1 MQSNQQSK
9 GMNKIT
15 FGRVQQED
23 GLQYNDDG
31 IILIDNITQTSLADY
46 EDINLEFN
54 VFVYCEEGRLQ
65 LTLNDKVY
73 LLKSQDYIL
82 CQAGH
87 HIKDYMMSQDVKFKI
102 LVFATAVI
110 DSSLFLKD
118 AIWNIS
124 GFLDKSPKQHLSDK
138 ECDIIEHYYE
148 LTKFHLNKE
157 GNQQYNND
165 IIKLLFQA
173 LVMEF
178 FKMTDDNIKM
188 SELPDMTADKTQ
200 NGVLFRRFIE
210 LLSANDGKIRTV
222 QKAGDMLNVSPKYLS
237 KVISKAGGKT
247 AMQYIHDY
255 TIEAIIYRLKYTDM
269 SIKDIVV
276 DMDFPNI
283 SFFGRFVKSILGMS
297 PREYRARLKK
307 KK

>member
-1 MQSNQQSK
+1 
-9 GMNKIT
+9 MNKVT

-23 GLQYNDDG
+23 GLYYNNDG

-54 VFVYCEEGRLQ
+54 VFVYCEEGKLQ
-65 LTLNDKVY
+65 LTLNDNVY

-82 CQAGH
+82 CQAGQH
-87 HIKDYMMSQDVKFKI
+87 VKDYMMSQDVEFKM
-102 LVFATAVI
+102 LVFTTAAI
-110 DSSLFLKD
+110 SNSLFLKD

-124 GFLDKSPKQHLSDK
+124 GLLEKSPKQHLSD
-138 ECDIIEHYYE
+138 EEGEIIEHYYE
-148 LTKFHLNKE
+148 LAKIHMSEDGDQK
-157 GNQQYNND
+157 YNHD

-178 FKMTDDNIKM
+178 FKMADAKIK
-188 SELPDMTADKTQ
+188 EEGLPDVTADKSQ
-200 NGVLFRRFIE
+200 NGVLFRRFVE
-210 LLSANDGKIRTV
+210 LLTANDGKIRTV
-222 QKAGDMLNVSPKYLS
+222 QKAGEMLNVSPKYLS

-255 TIEAIIYRLKYTDM
+255 TMEAIIYRLKYTDL
-269 SIKDIVV
+269 SIKEIVI

-283 SFFGRFVKSILGMS
+283 SFFGRFVKSMLGMS
-297 PREYRARLKK
+297 PREYREKLRKK
-307 KK
+307 KL

>member
-1 MQSNQQSK
+1 MK
-9 GMNKIT
+9 KVT

-23 GLQYNDDG
+23 GLYYNNDG

-54 VFVYCEEGRLQ
+54 VFVYCESGRLQ
-65 LTLNDKVY
+65 LTLNDNVY

-82 CQAGH
+82 CQAGQH
-87 HIKDYMMSQDVKFKI
+87 VKDYMMSQDVEFKM
-102 LVFATAVI
+102 LVFTTAAI
-110 DSSLFLKD
+110 SNSLFLKD

-124 GFLDKSPKQHLSDK
+124 GLLEQSPKQHLSDE
-138 ECDIIEHYYE
+138 ECEIIEHYYE
-148 LTKFHLNKE
+148 LTKVHMNKD
-157 GNQQYNND
+157 GDQKYNHD

-178 FKMTDDNIKM
+178 FKMADAKIKM
-188 SELPDMTADKTQ
+188 EGLPDVTADKSQ
-200 NGVLFRRFIE
+200 NGVMFRRFVE
-210 LLSANDGKIRTV
+210 LLTANDGKIRTV
-222 QKAGDMLNVSPKYLS
+222 QKAGKMLNVSPKYLS

-255 TIEAIIYRLKYTDM
+255 TMEAILYRLKYTDL
-269 SIKDIVV
+269 SIKEIVV

-283 SFFGRFVKSILGMS
+283 SFFGRFVKSMLGMS
-297 PREYRARLKK
+297 PREYREKLRKEKL
-307 KK
+307 

>member
-1 MQSNQQSK
+1 
-9 GMNKIT
+9 MNKIT
-15 FGRVQQED
+15 LGRVQQED
-23 GLQYNDDG
+23 GIYYNDNG

-54 VFVYCEEGRLQ
+54 VFVYCEEGKLQ

-82 CQAGH
+82 CQAGQ
-87 HIKDYMMSQDVKFKI
+87 HIKDYMMSQDVDFKI
-102 LVFATAVI
+102 LVFATAAI
-110 DSSLFLKD
+110 NSSLFLKD

-124 GFLDKSPKQHLSDK
+124 GLLEKSPQQHLSDE
-138 ECDIIEHYYE
+138 ECKIIEHYYE
-148 LTKFHLNKE
+148 LTKFHM
-157 GNQQYNND
+157 NNEDDQKYDQD
-165 IIKLLFQA
+165 IIRLLFQA

-178 FKMTDDNIKM
+178 FKITDAKVKR
-188 SELPDMTADKTQ
+188 SELPDMTADKSQ

-210 LLSANDGKIRTV
+210 LLSAHEGKIRTV

-255 TIEAIIYRLKYTDM
+255 TMEAIIYRLKYTDM

-283 SFFGRFVKSILGMS
+283 SFFGRFVKSMLGMS
-297 PREYRARLKK
+297 PREYRERLRKHK
-307 KK
+307 

>member
-1 MQSNQQSK
+1 
-9 GMNKIT
+9 MNKVT

-23 GLQYNDDG
+23 GLYYNDDG

-54 VFVYCEEGRLQ
+54 VFVYCEAGKLQ
-65 LTLNDKVY
+65 LTLNDNVY

-82 CQAGH
+82 CQAGQH
-87 HIKDYMMSQDVKFKI
+87 VKDYMMSQDVEFKM
-102 LVFATAVI
+102 LVFTTAAI
-110 DSSLFLKD
+110 SNSLFLKD

-124 GFLDKSPKQHLSDK
+124 GLLDKSPKQHLSDE
-138 ECDIIEHYYE
+138 ECEIIEHYYE
-148 LTKFHLNKE
+148 LTKVHMNKD
-157 GNQQYNND
+157 GDQKYNHD

-178 FKMTDDNIKM
+178 FKMADAKIKM
-188 SELPDMTADKTQ
+188 EGLPDVTADKSQ
-200 NGVLFRRFIE
+200 NGVMFRRFVE
-210 LLSANDGKIRTV
+210 LLTANDGKIRTV
-222 QKAGDMLNVSPKYLS
+222 QKAGKMLNVSPKYLS

-255 TIEAIIYRLKYTDM
+255 TMEAILYRLKYTDL
-269 SIKDIVV
+269 SIKEIVV

-283 SFFGRFVKSILGMS
+283 SFFGRFVKSMLGMS
-297 PREYRARLKK
+297 PREYREKLRKEKL
-307 KK
+307 

>member
-1 MQSNQQSK
+1 MK
-9 GMNKIT
+9 KVT

-23 GLQYNDDG
+23 GLYYNNDG

-54 VFVYCEEGRLQ
+54 VFVYCESGRLQ
-65 LTLNDKVY
+65 LTLNDNVY

-82 CQAGH
+82 CQAGQH
-87 HIKDYMMSQDVKFKI
+87 VKDYMISQDVEFKM
-102 LVFATAVI
+102 LVFTTAAI
-110 DSSLFLKD
+110 SNSLFLKD

-124 GFLDKSPKQHLSDK
+124 GLLEQSPKQHLSDE
-138 ECDIIEHYYE
+138 ECEIIEHYYE
-148 LTKFHLNKE
+148 LTKVHMNKD
-157 GNQQYNND
+157 GDQKYNHD

-178 FKMTDDNIKM
+178 FKMADAKIKM
-188 SELPDMTADKTQ
+188 EGLPDVTADKSQ
-200 NGVLFRRFIE
+200 NGVMFRRFVE
-210 LLSANDGKIRTV
+210 LLTANDGKIRTV
-222 QKAGDMLNVSPKYLS
+222 QKAGEMLNVSPKYLS

-255 TIEAIIYRLKYTDM
+255 TMEAILYRLKYTDL
-269 SIKDIVV
+269 SIKEIVV

-283 SFFGRFVKSILGMS
+283 SFFGRFVKSMLGMS
-297 PREYRARLKK
+297 PREYREKLRKEKL
-307 KK
+307 

>member
-1 MQSNQQSK
+1 MK
-9 GMNKIT
+9 KIT

-23 GLQYNDDG
+23 GLYYNDDG

-54 VFVYCEEGRLQ
+54 VFVYCEKGKLQ
-65 LTLNDKVY
+65 LTLNDNVY

-82 CQAGH
+82 CQAGQH
-87 HIKDYMMSQDVKFKI
+87 VKDYMMSQDVEFKM
-102 LVFATAVI
+102 LVFTTAAI
-110 DSSLFLKD
+110 SNSLFLKD

-124 GFLDKSPKQHLSDK
+124 GLLDKSPKQHFSD
-138 ECDIIEHYYE
+138 EEGEIIEHYYE
-148 LTKFHLNKE
+148 LTKIHMSEE
-157 GNQQYNND
+157 GDQKYNHD

-178 FKMTDDNIKM
+178 FKITDAKIKM
-188 SELPDMTADKTQ
+188 AGLPDVTADKSQ
-200 NGVLFRRFIE
+200 NGILFRRFVE
-210 LLSANDGKIRTV
+210 LLTANDGKIRTV
-222 QKAGDMLNVSPKYLS
+222 QKAGEMLNVSPKYLS

-255 TIEAIIYRLKYTDM
+255 TMESIIYRLKYTDL
-269 SIKDIVV
+269 SIKEIVI

-283 SFFGRFVKSILGMS
+283 SFFGRFVKSMLGMS
-297 PREYRARLKK
+297 PREYREKLRKK
-307 KK
+307 K

>member
-1 MQSNQQSK
+1 MK
-9 GMNKIT
+9 KIT

-23 GLQYNDDG
+23 GIYYNDDG

-54 VFVYCEEGRLQ
+54 VFVYCEEGKLQ
-65 LTLNDKVY
+65 LTLNDNVY

-82 CQAGH
+82 CQAGQH
-87 HIKDYMMSQDVKFKI
+87 VKDYMMSQDVEFKM
-102 LVFATAVI
+102 LVFTTAAI
-110 DSSLFLKD
+110 SNSLFLKD

-124 GFLDKSPKQHLSDK
+124 GFLDKSPKQHLSDE
-138 ECDIIEHYYE
+138 ECEIIEHYYE
-148 LTKFHLNKE
+148 LTKIHMNRE
-157 GNQQYNND
+157 GNQKYDHD

-178 FKMTDDNIKM
+178 FKMADAKIK
-188 SELPDMTADKTQ
+188 EEGLPDVTADKSQ
-200 NGVLFRRFIE
+200 NGVLFRRFVE
-210 LLSANDGKIRTV
+210 LLTANEGKIRTV
-222 QKAGDMLNVSPKYLS
+222 QKAGEMLNVSPKYLS

-255 TIEAIIYRLKYTDM
+255 TMESIIYRLKYTDL
-269 SIKDIVV
+269 SIKEIVI

-283 SFFGRFVKSILGMS
+283 SFFGRFVKSMLGMS
-297 PREYRARLKK
+297 PREYREKLRKEKL
-307 KK
+307 

>member
-1 MQSNQQSK
+1 MK
-9 GMNKIT
+9 KIT

-23 GLQYNDDG
+23 GIYYNDDG

-54 VFVYCEEGRLQ
+54 VFVYCEKGRLQ
-65 LTLNDKVY
+65 LTLNDNVY

-82 CQAGH
+82 CQAGQH
-87 HIKDYMMSQDVKFKI
+87 VKDYMMSQDVEFKM
-102 LVFATAVI
+102 LVFTTAAI
-110 DSSLFLKD
+110 NNSLFLKD

-124 GFLDKSPKQHLSDK
+124 GLLDKSPKQHLSD
-138 ECDIIEHYYE
+138 EEGEIIEHYYE
-148 LTKFHLNKE
+148 LTKIHMNKDDD
-157 GNQQYNND
+157 QKYNHD

-178 FKMTDDNIKM
+178 FKMADAKIKM
-188 SELPDMTADKTQ
+188 EGLPDVTADKSQ
-200 NGVLFRRFIE
+200 NGVMFRRFVE
-210 LLSANDGKIRTV
+210 LLTANDGKIRTV
-222 QKAGDMLNVSPKYLS
+222 QKAGEMLNVSPKYLS

-255 TIEAIIYRLKYTDM
+255 TMEAILYRLKYTDL
-269 SIKDIVV
+269 SIKEIVV

-283 SFFGRFVKSILGMS
+283 SFFGRFVKSMLGMS
-297 PREYRARLKK
+297 PREYREKLRKK
-307 KK
+307 KL

>member
-1 MQSNQQSK
+1 MK
-9 GMNKIT
+9 KVT

-23 GLQYNDDG
+23 GLYYNNDG

-54 VFVYCEEGRLQ
+54 VFVYCESGRLQ
-65 LTLNDKVY
+65 LTLNDNVY

-82 CQAGH
+82 CQAGQH
-87 HIKDYMMSQDVKFKI
+87 VKDYMMSQDVEFKM
-102 LVFATAVI
+102 LVFTNAAI
-110 DSSLFLKD
+110 SNSLFLKD

-124 GFLDKSPKQHLSDK
+124 GLLEQSPKQHLSDE
-138 ECDIIEHYYE
+138 ECEIIEHYYE
-148 LTKFHLNKE
+148 LTKIHMNKDDD
-157 GNQQYNND
+157 QKYNHD

-178 FKMTDDNIKM
+178 FKMADAKIKM
-188 SELPDMTADKTQ
+188 EGLPDVTADKSQ
-200 NGVLFRRFIE
+200 NGVMFRRFVE
-210 LLSANDGKIRTV
+210 LLTANDGKIRTV
-222 QKAGDMLNVSPKYLS
+222 QKAGEMLNVSPKYLS

-255 TIEAIIYRLKYTDM
+255 TMEAILYRLKYTDL
-269 SIKDIVV
+269 SIKEIVV

-283 SFFGRFVKSILGMS
+283 SFFGRFVKSMLGMS
-297 PREYRARLKK
+297 PREYREKLRKEKL
-307 KK
+307 